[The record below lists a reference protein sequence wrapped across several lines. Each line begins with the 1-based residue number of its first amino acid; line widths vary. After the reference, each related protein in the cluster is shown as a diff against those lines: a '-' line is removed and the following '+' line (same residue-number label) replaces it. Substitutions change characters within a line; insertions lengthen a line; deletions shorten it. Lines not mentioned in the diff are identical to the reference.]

1 MTPAGIVH
9 KNKALPFFCT
19 SSQSPLKSWQS
30 PVTGTQRAVT
40 GVEGAAVIAIPFRHL
55 FPQGLQALI

>member
-9 KNKALPFFCT
+9 KNKALPFCT

-30 PVTGTQRAVT
+30 SVTGTQRAVT